1 MKRALIIAAAVTL
14 GAVAG
19 MVGLVVW
26 LAATY
31 EDWGE
36 S

>member
-1 MKRALIIAAAVTL
+1 MKRALLITAALAL
-14 GAVAG
+14 GAVLG
-19 MVGLVVW
+19 IVGLVIW

-31 EDWGE
+31 EGWGE

>member
-1 MKRALIIAAAVTL
+1 MKRVLLITAALAL
-14 GAVAG
+14 GAVLG
-19 MVGLVVW
+19 VVGLVVW

-31 EDWGE
+31 EDWDE